1 MDKQNPFS
9 PANTATQKARA
20 SSSRWQLPLL
30 GFALLLLGMGI
41 YLYSTQEQVTI
52 YTPYSDWHVSF
63 SEAGPSVRVA
73 ILRVVVTNACLLL
86 VFFLLT
92 TSAAMI
98 LLRKP

>member
-9 PANTATQKARA
+9 PGNTATQKARG
-20 SSSRWQLPLL
+20 SSSRWRLPLL
-30 GFALLLLGMGI
+30 GVALLLLGMGI